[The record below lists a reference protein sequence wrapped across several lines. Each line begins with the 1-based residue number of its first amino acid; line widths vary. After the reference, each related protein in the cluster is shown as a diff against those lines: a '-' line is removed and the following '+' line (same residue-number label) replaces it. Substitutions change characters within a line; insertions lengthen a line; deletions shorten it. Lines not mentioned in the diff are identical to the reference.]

1 MKKWNVFLPGMKRKN
16 KEHEKKRINC
26 RKGKKINFWECTVPN
41 SMFSASN

>member
-1 MKKWNVFLPGMKRKN
+1 MECFSSWNEKN
-16 KEHEKKRINC
+16 HEKKRVND